1 MKKNFFSYLFIFIL
15 TIFFLIVV
23 YISFDSNL
31 RRKILSLSS
40 GLINNYYEISIE
52 QSLLTTDPDINKAI
66 KKLEEQI
73 KVSEYL
79 TNNSKNSF
87 LDNIF
92 LNARKIEKFINTD
105 SGYRYFSGVVKKIT
119 EKDSEIYLAIVWQA
133 KMMQINNSKD
143 QDVISKI
150 NEAIELSPAN
160 LEAYK
165 FALEYTFAK
174 NKNNLFKKYC
184 SMYHSSILGGSNVKN
199 KPFFLQSN
207 SLSKFSLQ
215 IESNY
220 SEEDFYIID
229 GISLNK
235 TNDYNFTLKKSTNLN
250 SLNLFMNFYPGTLM
264 KITSIE
270 LTNVDNEKIKLPL
283 KEAYLS
289 TRNSFFQHNT
299 ESLELITAS
308 NDSDRI
314 KIKFDKMYEDVIKI
328 TINLKFTKLNLTN
341 QPGC

>member
-1 MKKNFFSYLFIFIL
+1 M
-15 TIFFLIVV
+15 
-23 YISFDSNL
+23 
-31 RRKILSLSS
+31 
-40 GLINNYYEISIE
+40 
-52 QSLLTTDPDINKAI
+52 
-66 KKLEEQI
+66 
-73 KVSEYL
+73 
-79 TNNSKNSF
+79 
-87 LDNIF
+87 
-92 LNARKIEKFINTD
+92 
-105 SGYRYFSGVVKKIT
+105 
-119 EKDSEIYLAIVWQA
+119 
-133 KMMQINNSKD
+133 
-143 QDVISKI
+143 
-150 NEAIELSPAN
+150 
-160 LEAYK
+160 
-165 FALEYTFAK
+165 
-174 NKNNLFKKYC
+174 
-184 SMYHSSILGGSNVKN
+184 
-199 KPFFLQSN
+199 SN